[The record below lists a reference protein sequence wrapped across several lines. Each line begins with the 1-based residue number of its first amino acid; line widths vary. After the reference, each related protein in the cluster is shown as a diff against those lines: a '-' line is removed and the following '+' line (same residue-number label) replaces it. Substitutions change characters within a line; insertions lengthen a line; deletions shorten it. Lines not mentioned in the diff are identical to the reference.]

1 MHLPKYVYRVK
12 NCPDIK
18 NTSQWTRGSK
28 RLNCLHDLN
37 STENGNVYHCL
48 ASFFRNET
56 VEFCGKSRYVT
67 AGYCPVYNYTYE
79 VTREPDVY
87 NCDTFISG
95 CPTQS
100 FHSKDVRKYSAC
112 IKINQAFGCFV
123 EERNC
128 PKESTYLRIT
138 NAINDMKTETSPTML
153 PISPNSYATHTKHS
167 LYVDVMIIIGIL
179 LFGIIIEIY
188 LINAYTDIIKTK
200 TDEKFSEFLIQF
212 DHCINEGTWQSM
224 RTILHGIVDDGCFE
238 KKNGTRILFKMS
250 ELFKLEYNLAFLEW
264 LFVKCKKQDL
274 VEKCKEFSAE
284 NQFQLKCFETK
295 FTPRTGHQHLQF
307 KIMMYEKESVTS
319 NVHDLRL
326 WLAKTTSAHP
336 GEILLTALNIKS
348 VLVTVT
354 FMMKD
359 RYANTFLKYVKTNDG
374 LSDMVRKR
382 VKSLNVGR
390 IAEKSLDESNLN
402 SRLKNATSTNF
413 QNESSVIYTKYVQ
426 SDPED
431 SGIYLSETNLNSSL
445 KHANSK
451 RLRKKKRQI
460 FTRTVQSDPEDN
472 EAATSSLN
480 LSRKKRRRTR
490 RPVGVIKKG

>member
-1 MHLPKYVYRVK
+1 
-12 NCPDIK
+12 
-18 NTSQWTRGSK
+18 
-28 RLNCLHDLN
+28 
-37 STENGNVYHCL
+37 
-48 ASFFRNET
+48 
-56 VEFCGKSRYVT
+56 
-67 AGYCPVYNYTYE
+67 
-79 VTREPDVY
+79 
-87 NCDTFISG
+87 
-95 CPTQS
+95 
-100 FHSKDVRKYSAC
+100 
-112 IKINQAFGCFV
+112 
-123 EERNC
+123 
-128 PKESTYLRIT
+128 
-138 NAINDMKTETSPTML
+138 
-153 PISPNSYATHTKHS
+153 
-167 LYVDVMIIIGIL
+167 
-179 LFGIIIEIY
+179 
-188 LINAYTDIIKTK
+188 
-200 TDEKFSEFLIQF
+200 
-212 DHCINEGTWQSM
+212 
-224 RTILHGIVDDGCFE
+224 
-238 KKNGTRILFKMS
+238 
-250 ELFKLEYNLAFLEW
+250 
-264 LFVKCKKQDL
+264 
-274 VEKCKEFSAE
+274 
-284 NQFQLKCFETK
+284 
-295 FTPRTGHQHLQF
+295 
-307 KIMMYEKESVTS
+307 MYEKESVTS

-472 EAATSSLN
+472 ESATSSLN